1 MSTAARPDAAPP
13 ETSSFL
19 AILAVFTRLG
29 LTSFGGPVAH
39 LGYFRDEFVDRRK
52 WFTDDA
58 YTSIVALCQF
68 LPGPA
73 SSQVGLLLG
82 YARGGYTGA
91 AAAWLGFT
99 TPSALA
105 MIAAAFGAHYLT
117 DGPAAGVIAGL
128 KLVAVAVVAHA
139 VLGMGRSLCTGPAR
153 LGIMAASAAAVL
165 LLTVPFTQIL
175 VIIVAAFIGLL
186 WLAPG
191 EAKPATLSVG
201 MPFGAGMAW
210 LALFVL
216 ALLGLPI
223 AAALT
228 GDPLVVAIDSF
239 YRAGALVFGGGHVV
253 LPLLSAETVNTG
265 LVTESDFLAG
275 YAAAQAIPGPLFTF
289 AAYLGAAGAA
299 PAPAGFGGLV
309 ALLAVFAPGVFLA
322 LGVIPIW
329 AKLSS
334 HTRTRAALA
343 GVNAAVVGILLAA
356 LYQPVFATAVS
367 SSLDAAILVLLS
379 VGIMGWKLPPWLV
392 VFGGAVAGAVLL

>member
-1 MSTAARPDAAPP
+1 MSTTARPTAASC

-19 AILAVFTRLG
+19 AILAIFTRLG

-39 LGYFRDEFVDRRK
+39 LGYFREEFVGRRK

-82 YARGGYTGA
+82 YARGGYLGA

-99 TPSALA
+99 TPSAVL
-105 MIAAAFGAHYLT
+105 MVIAAFGTHYFT
-117 DGPAAGVIAGL
+117 GGPAAGAIAGL

-153 LGIMAASAAAVL
+153 LGVMVAAAAAVL
-165 LLTVPFTQIL
+165 VITVPFTQIL
-175 VIIVAAFIGLL
+175 VIIVAAIIGVL
-186 WLAPG
+186 WLSPG
-191 EAKPATLSVG
+191 QAQSESVG
-201 MPFGAGMAW
+201 LNTPLGAGVAW
-210 LALFVL
+210 LAVFAL
-216 ALLGLPI
+216 ALVGLPLV
-223 AAALT
+223 AAFT
-228 GDPLVVAIDSF
+228 GNSFVEAVDSF

-253 LPLLSAETVNTG
+253 LPLLSAETVDTS
-265 LVTESDFLAG
+265 LVAESDFLAG
-275 YAAAQAIPGPLFTF
+275 YAAAQAVPGPLFTF
-289 AAYLGAAGAA
+289 AAYLGAVGAG
-299 PAPAGFGGLV
+299 GTGGVVGAVV

-329 AKLSS
+329 TTLSS
-334 HTRTRAALA
+334 HVHTRAALA

-367 SSLDAAILVLLS
+367 SSLDAAILVVLA

-392 VFGGAVAGAVLL
+392 VLGGAVMGTIFL